1 MTAQATELDKA
12 FDPKK
17 LSAGLYVA
25 VAGSD
30 AYAVLLGMTEAGVA
44 TLEGTRFLPT
54 GEKVITVRNGAGS
67 PAGSR
72 VSNSLGRIGIGREF
86 FVTAL
91 KDYEDWRE
99 KWWREVVQNAVDAKA
114 RNVHCRVQEQPD
126 GTFEASCEDDGM
138 GMSEEVLL
146 DKFLVLGGT
155 TKLGA
160 AGETGGFGKAKELL
174 LLPWIGW
181 KIRSGTVEVEG
192 AGIEYKVERGLPN
205 RKGVLLQVKM
215 PADQTVRAPNARNFL
230 GKCTIPGVH
239 FTVDGEAVAT
249 NVRRGKLVETIAGKA
264 EVYHNRS
271 AERMGGMLIRIN
283 GIYMFNRWLD
293 SSVAGT
299 VFVELIGK
307 STDLLTAN
315 RDGIRDYELR
325 RGLEAFGSR
334 LAKDTTSALKGK
346 RNLFTTRYRGSGLFE
361 ADGYDA
367 REVAGAATAAAGG
380 IRTSGSGKKEHVVV
394 EDDQLQ
400 VISEVILKW
409 GGDGAASAS
418 GDRVDLGVAP
428 VSLISSFMSVV
439 KGEVSYEHALL
450 QLAWKPDF
458 LVSNE
463 DENFRVPKKFLPADM
478 TPTVLKIA
486 KVWSELCRFVLIQLG
501 SKAQYGVGW
510 VFSTSARATFQVHDD
525 AKWLLLNPFKPKR
538 GWSGGADYSELW
550 NPNAEE
556 DLRHLYAF
564 AVHEA
569 THLADGISY
578 HDEAFSSALTMNMAK
593 TVGGWKEAKKIA
605 AGVKTRGAEKK
616 LKAGEGVLAA
626 LSLDELESWRPD
638 IEKMWRDMRDLLM
651 ERIHDLPDREY
662 ARMRAQRELFED
674 WLWRGGTE
682 DPRPFLRWFEKEVAT
697 VAKRKS

>member
-463 DENFRVPKKFLPADM
+463 DENFRRRD
-478 TPTVLKIA
+478 
-486 KVWSELCRFVLIQLG
+486 G
-501 SKAQYGVGW
+501 SRQEV
-510 VFSTSARATFQVHDD
+510 SPHRLSRRQ
-525 AKWLLLNPFKPKR
+525 PQR
-538 GWSGGADYSELW
+538 
-550 NPNAEE
+550 
-556 DLRHLYAF
+556 
-564 AVHEA
+564 
-569 THLADGISY
+569 
-578 HDEAFSSALTMNMAK
+578 
-593 TVGGWKEAKKIA
+593 
-605 AGVKTRGAEKK
+605 
-616 LKAGEGVLAA
+616 
-626 LSLDELESWRPD
+626 LSLDESRPD
-638 IEKMWRDMRDLLM
+638 QHAVSGCDPPS
-651 ERIHDLPDREY
+651 RIL
-662 ARMRAQRELFED
+662 
-674 WLWRGGTE
+674 GG
-682 DPRPFLRWFEKEVAT
+682 
-697 VAKRKS
+697 